1 MSAIFK
7 REFKAYFTSPVGYI
21 IMAVFAFF
29 LGVAFCDAYGRGRAE
44 ITAVFSFIS
53 TIIIFAIPILTMR
66 LMSEDRR
73 LKVDQ
78 ALLTAPVGLSGI
90 VMGKF
95 LAALAVFAV
104 PFSLTLI
111 FQLIFALH
119 AAVDWMVFISNL
131 LGVLLFGGALIA
143 IGLFISSLTESQAV
157 AALGSLAISLLLILI
172 DSLASLT
179 TNTVVQTIVGWISFN
194 GRYQAFVT
202 GVVDLSNTIYFLSL
216 IGIFLFLTVRVLE
229 KKRWA

>member
-21 IMAVFAFF
+21 VLAAFAFF
-29 LGVAFCDAYGRGRAE
+29 LGVAFCSAYTSGYAE
-44 ITAVFSFIS
+44 IASVFSFMS

-78 ALLTAPVGLSGI
+78 ALLTAPVRLSGI

-95 LAALAVFAV
+95 FAALAVFAL
-104 PFSLTLI
+104 PFVLTLI

-119 AAVDWMVFISNL
+119 VTVDWMIFISNL

-157 AALGSLAISLLLILI
+157 AARGSLAISLLLILI

-179 TNTVVQTIVGWISFN
+179 TNTIVQTVVGWISFN

-202 GVVDLSNTIYFLSL
+202 GVLDLSNIIYFLSL
-216 IGIFLFLTVRVLE
+216 AGVFLFLTVRVLE